1 MKITHIYKDYYPVF
15 GGIEN
20 YIRVLAEAQ
29 ASHGH
34 DVTVLVNSL
43 SNRPEISTVN
53 GVRLIKAAR
62 HLDVQS
68 APISATFPSL
78 VSRHTTKAD
87 IVHLHAPYPI
97 GEACNLWFGRG
108 KRTVISWHS
117 DIVRQKSLLRVYA
130 PVLRQVITRADR
142 IIPASEAY
150 ARSSIWLRDRLD
162 KCRIV
167 PYGIDAERFK
177 DQRSEAAESL
187 RQRLLAPFL
196 PAQPLLLIGVGRLR
210 YYKGFDDVIRAVA
223 QLPHVVAVIAGIG
236 PMAAE
241 LKALAAQLQVSD
253 RIIFPG
259 EPTDA
264 ELPLYLQAADAYAM
278 PSTSR
283 AESFGIATLEAMS
296 CGLPAIT
303 TEIGTATSWI
313 NQDGVTGFVVPPLN
327 PPALAGAIEKMQ
339 DATQRQ
345 RMSQAA
351 RARVLQEFTWQKM
364 VERVQQV
371 YQEIS
376 PH

>member
-15 GGIEN
+15 GGVEN

-29 ASHGH
+29 ASRGH
-34 DVTVLVNSL
+34 EVTVLVNSL
-43 SNRPEISTVN
+43 SARPDRSMVN

-62 HLDVQS
+62 HLNVQS
-68 APISATFPSL
+68 APISAEFPAL
-78 VSRHTTKAD
+78 VGKHTAQTD

-130 PVLRQVITRADR
+130 PVLRQVLAKVDC

-150 ARSSIWLRDRLD
+150 ARSSIWLSDKLD

-167 PYGIDAERFK
+167 PYGIDAERFN
-177 DQRSEAAESL
+177 DQRSEAALSL
-187 RQRLLAPFL
+187 RQRLLAPYL
-196 PAQPLLLIGVGRLR
+196 PAQPLLVLGVGRLR
-210 YYKGFDDVIRAVA
+210 YYKGFDDVIRAIA
-223 QLPHVVAVIAGIG
+223 RLPNAIAVIAGIG

-241 LKALAAQLQVSD
+241 LKALAAQLQVTD

-259 EPTDA
+259 EPSDA
-264 ELPLYLQAADAYAM
+264 ELPLYFQAADVYAM
-278 PSTSR
+278 PSNSR
-283 AESFGIATLEAMS
+283 AESFGIATLEAMA

-313 NQDGVTGFVVPPLN
+313 NQDGITGFVVPPLK
-327 PPALAGAIEKMQ
+327 PDALAVAIEKLQ
-339 DATQRQ
+339 NVTERR
-345 RMSQAA
+345 RMSMAA

-364 VERVQQV
+364 VERVEQV
-371 YQEIS
+371 YRELL
-376 PH
+376 PN